1 MLIGLIISFVVARFI
16 TSDAYKRGMNGLG
29 WGISTFFLMI
39 IVLPVYFIV
48 RKPIIEKKEKNQDEM
63 ENENFLKN
71 LFYITLDGKQYKIPK
86 YTSIKFES
94 SIITDEILEKI
105 VEDMKGFLEKKE
117 GRVTSLRPLK
127 RVIFENL
134 LYREMETEQLIKF
147 LLIDEENIKKY
158 YDNMVV
164 DKKLIQD
171 YYSMLNNNTFKY
183 VESGIYFSNKTQ
195 NLFDKYERKF
205 TDVLYQYFFDEYFFD
220 YCSDV
225 FFRLNEKL
233 KIKLDYEI
241 ANLFVQKLINIFNL
255 EFSPIFDEFLLRYD
269 ISDNYDNF
277 LVEENNN

>member
-63 ENENFLKN
+63 ENENFFKN

-94 SIITDEILEKI
+94 SIITNEILEKI

-134 LYREMETEQLIKF
+134 LYREMETEQLINF

>member
-269 ISDNYDNF
+269 ISDNYDDF